1 MSIGNMENEINITPC
16 PILLAYKKLE
26 QQVSPRK
33 KSYYGSVS
41 IAVIY
46 LPHEYVPQGWT

>member
-41 IAVIY
+41 ISYIFA
-46 LPHEYVPQGWT
+46 P